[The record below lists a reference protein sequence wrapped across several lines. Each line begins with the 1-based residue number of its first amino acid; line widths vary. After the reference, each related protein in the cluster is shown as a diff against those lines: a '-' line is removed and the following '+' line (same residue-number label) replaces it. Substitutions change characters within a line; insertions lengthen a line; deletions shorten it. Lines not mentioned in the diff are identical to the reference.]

1 MEEIF
6 DLNYQQYCVW
16 SWTLF
21 EIPFSEANGGMG
33 HRQFKLP
40 TTLCMEF
47 SIVSL
52 VACIGTMVKE
62 EAHGGDKT
70 SSELFCREQV
80 HQFVFK

>member
-1 MEEIF
+1 MELEI
-6 DLNYQQYCVW
+6 
-16 SWTLF
+16 S
-21 EIPFSEANGGMG
+21 FSEANGGMG
-33 HRQFKLP
+33 HCQFKLP

-62 EAHGGDKT
+62 EAHAEDKT

-80 HQFVFK
+80 HLFAFKWRQIGEKNSQVKE